1 MDQKLTARQ
10 EWKSGWTLVLASSFG
25 FSFFTI
31 MLSSSGLF
39 MGPIEDEFHWS
50 RTLLSAGV
58 SIGAT
63 TTAILSPFFGVLI
76 DRFGSRKLVLPGI
89 VLTMGSILC
98 FSLTS
103 GEPWQWIALW
113 LLFGFCATTIK
124 STAWTAAVLGVFKE
138 SKGLALALTLT
149 GSAASQVI
157 VPPLGNWLITEFG
170 WRSAYVW
177 MALGWGG
184 ITLILC
190 FFFFYDIHDKRAG
203 RGMKPEAAPAA
214 SQAEPEPAP
223 ALPGLTPREAIRD
236 SALQR
241 IAFSHFTVMVLT
253 MGLSVHLFLILTDAG
268 ISRSHAAWLS
278 SLGGIAG
285 IVGKL
290 LTGVLLDRFRPNW
303 IGGITLGVA
312 AIMFAALMDGVR
324 SVPLITLA
332 MIVNGYT
339 AGTKTQIT
347 GYLTASYAGMK
358 SFGVIYGT
366 MAALMALATGLGPVM
381 AGMVYDYSGGY
392 GPYLLVGAIGCAIC
406 GAINVSLPP
415 YPKWPEEGARAI
427 AA

>member
-1 MDQKLTARQ
+1 MNPAPTARQ

-63 TTAILSPFFGVLI
+63 TTAILSPFFGILI
-76 DRFGSRKLVLPGI
+76 DRYGSRRLVLPGI
-89 VLTMGSILC
+89 VLTMGSILS
-98 FSLTS
+98 FSLVN
-103 GEPWQWIALW
+103 GEPWQWIGLW

-124 STAWTAAVLGVFKE
+124 STAWTAAVLGVFE
-138 SKGLALALTLT
+138 QSKGLALALTLT

-184 ITLILC
+184 ITLVLC
-190 FFFFYDIHDKRAG
+190 FLFFYDIHDKRAG
-203 RGMKPEAAPAA
+203 KGRRGHSEPAETTERAPKPE
-214 SQAEPEPAP
+214 
-223 ALPGLTPREAIRD
+223 LPGLTPRKAIRN

-268 ISRSHAAWLS
+268 ISRAHAAWLS
-278 SLGGIAG
+278 SLGGVAG

-290 LTGVLLDRFRPNW
+290 LTGFLLDRFRPNW

-312 AIMFAALMDGVR
+312 AVMFASLMDGVR

-366 MAALMALATGLGPVM
+366 MAALMALATGVGPVL
-381 AGMVYDYSGGY
+381 AGWVYDTWGGY
-392 GPYLLVGAIGCAIC
+392 GPYLLVGAIGCAVA

-415 YPKWPEEGARAI
+415 YPKWPKEGASAI
-427 AA
+427 AL